1 MTRVLVTRAVE
12 DAERLVRAL
21 EQADLEPLACPLVS
35 TEAVPG
41 PVHEANQYAWVVFT
55 SRAGVRFGLRR
66 LAGTPRR
73 VAAVGPGTARA
84 LREAG
89 VAVDLVPPTH
99 TQRGLV
105 EALGPDPG
113 SVLFAGAERA
123 GDELTEI
130 LGAHH
135 LVVYRTVEVTPT
147 QIPDADLAVLASASA
162 ARSLARR
169 RSDIPCVTIG
179 PSTSEE
185 AARCGLVTLCEA
197 ETSDLAGLVDAVRLG
212 ASRLP

>member
-135 LVVYRTVEVTPT
+135 PGRVSDGRGDPDPDTGRRPRRPCLGVRGAVARPASQRYPVRDYRPIDE
-147 QIPDADLAVLASASA
+147 
-162 ARSLARR
+162 
-169 RSDIPCVTIG
+169 
-179 PSTSEE
+179 
-185 AARCGLVTLCEA
+185 
-197 ETSDLAGLVDAVRLG
+197 
-212 ASRLP
+212 